1 MFLFYEDSFLKFDF
15 VLLNISEP
23 HPEVQ
28 LPQYLDHV
36 VFKAQHDRQ
45 LLQWLNNRPEDW
57 SLSWGGATVIYGWGH
72 NHRGQLGGLE
82 GLMNFKC

>member
-1 MFLFYEDSFLKFDF
+1 M
-15 VLLNISEP
+15 
-23 HPEVQ
+23 
-28 LPQYLDHV
+28 
-36 VFKAQHDRQ
+36 FKAQHDRQ

-82 GLMNFKC
+82 GVYRLDIVEISQSFDIIE